1 MITSFIYVG
10 REAIEIMLLT
20 FMIITAIKINK
31 TLIATALLGIL
42 LGGILGYIIGDFLYG
57 YDAYMYAGLSVM
69 MFYLFYTSGSL
80 PEKIKFRMET
90 LESKSACC
98 ATVLGLFLVWL
109 VFFRESLEIF
119 VFMFQSVHNNFQSW
133 IGAGVAVLLI
143 LLVYNFMKVYTNRS
157 FRPEIKKLMFKI
169 SNYAFLAFGIFFA
182 YEAYTHSSLQH
193 LHLI

>member
-42 LGGILGYIIGDFLYG
+42 LGGILGYMIGDFLHG
-57 YDAYMYAGLSVM
+57 YDAYMYAGLSAM
-69 MFYLFYTSGSL
+69 MFYLFFTSSSL
-80 PEKIKFRMET
+80 PGKIKLRMEL

-98 ATVLGLFLVWL
+98 AKVLGLFLVWL

-119 VFMFQSVHNNFQSW
+119 VFMFQSVHNNLPSW
-133 IGAGVAVLLI
+133 IGAGLSVLLI
-143 LLVYNFMKVYTNRS
+143 ALVYNYMKVYTNRS

-182 YEAYTHSSLQH
+182 YEAYTHSSLVH